1 MSIGAFAFFGYN
13 NNAFFPDVSEATVDR
28 TIANKTMICKTMRFE
43 QTLGNG
49 KIKTIQKRRIRFT
62 CSEAKLKTK
71 KEKKLKPAHK
81 ATQLHD
87 ISRTKNKW

>member
-1 MSIGAFAFFGYN
+1 
-13 NNAFFPDVSEATVDR
+13 
-28 TIANKTMICKTMRFE
+28 MRFE